1 MSLLANEIHGNWEKK
16 NPNVA
21 QSSGNGSPSLKIQFK
36 DGKKRLNK
44 KQTWNLKCHKD
55 NSAV

>member
-44 KQTWNLKCHKD
+44 KQT
-55 NSAV
+55 